1 MPLLPPPPTPPPKV
15 NVGASN
21 ELVPEVPLVV
31 DASVVLDDI
40 PSVVPDVFAPPNEEA
55 PVNENPNVLVD
66 PPVAEDVD
74 GKSPH

>member
-1 MPLLPPPPTPPPKV
+1 MNFTPDV
-15 NVGASN
+15 
-21 ELVPEVPLVV
+21 VPE
-31 DASVVLDDI
+31 
-40 PSVVPDVFAPPNEEA
+40 VFAPPNEEA